1 MSAFRSSRSVLLA
14 LLLAAP
20 APLASQADTA
30 KVLIAGTVID
40 PLRQPIEGVEVRVI
54 GTELTVMTAPAGTFR
69 LYAPR
74 AKQLL
79 VQFRRPGYNAQ
90 LLKLDGEWSGT
101 VLLQPGA
108 FKLPE
113 IEVTARYAKP
123 AKYAGTAK
131 YDDYFRRRR
140 IGFGEFVDR
149 EEIERRG
156 ALETTRLLEGRS
168 GIKVLY
174 PHDEVASGRW
184 IGAIV
189 AFARCNE
196 FPPKINVYID
206 GRKLIPRTT
215 PDMIGS
221 KSVFMTL
228 REPPDPAEN
237 ERRREIRAIVGEML
251 DRINPS
257 DIELMEIF
265 RGPSEL
271 PAEFN
276 DGNCGA
282 ISIWTRQG
290 GR

>member
-1 MSAFRSSRSVLLA
+1 MR
-14 LLLAAP
+14 
-20 APLASQADTA
+20 TN
-30 KVLIAGTVID
+30 GT
-40 PLRQPIEGVEVRVI
+40 RVI
-54 GTELTVMTAPAGTFR
+54 GTDLTTTTALAGNFR
-69 LYAPR
+69 LYAPSSR
-74 AKQLL
+74 QFL
-79 VQFRRPGYNAQ
+79 VQFRRPGYSAQ
-90 LLKLDGEWSGT
+90 LLKLDGEWSGK

-108 FKLPE
+108 FRLPE
-113 IEVTARYAKP
+113 VEVTAHFAKP
-123 AKYAGTAK
+123 AQYAGTSK

-140 IGFGEFVDR
+140 IGFGEFISR

-156 ALETTRLLEGRS
+156 ALETTRLLEGRA
-168 GIKVLY
+168 GIRVAY
-174 PHDEVASGRW
+174 PHDEVVSGTW

-206 GRKLIPRTT
+206 GQKLIPPGI
-215 PDMIGS
+215 PDISGT
-221 KSVFMTL
+221 KSVFMTQGQAS
-228 REPPDPAEN
+228 DAGEN
-237 ERRREIRAIVGEML
+237 EKRRRIRAIVGEML
-251 DRINPS
+251 DRINPA
-257 DIELMEIF
+257 DIEMMEIF